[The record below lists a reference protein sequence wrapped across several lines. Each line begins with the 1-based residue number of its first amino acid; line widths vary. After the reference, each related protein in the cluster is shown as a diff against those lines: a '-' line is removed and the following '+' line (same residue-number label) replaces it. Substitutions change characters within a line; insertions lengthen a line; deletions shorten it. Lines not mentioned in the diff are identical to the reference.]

1 MNAVADLLDAGLDL
15 TPPTPPAVEPYRP
28 RPRRILPGFHL
39 TLGFAIFYLS
49 AIVLIPLGA
58 LVLKCVTPTVD
69 YPTVPAVVQHVVE
82 SATSAR
88 AINSYKLS
96 FGLSFAAALL
106 NGRFRLRRG
115 VGADALSFSRTQ
127 SHRRAGRSA
136 LRHADLRGGPR
147 ADAGLLDQRR
157 LHRRRCSTT
166 AFGWRIAYTP
176 WGILI
181 ALTFIGFPF
190 VVRTLQPVM
199 AALAVEVEEA
209 AACLGANRWQTF
221 WRVIF
226 PAVRPALL
234 TGMMLAFGRGVGE
247 YGSIV
252 FIGGMQPFR
261 NEITPQL
268 IIVKL
273 EEYDYV
279 GAAGIGFAMLL
290 LSFAIVTTVNLVQ
303 HFAPPREGRMKRATA
318 DSLAGAV
325 AAHRR
330 CCLRSCCCSWSFR
343 YSWCFTRRCGSACRF
358 IFRR

>member
-1 MNAVADLLDAGLDL
+1 MHAVAELPDAGLHV
-15 TPPTPPAVEPYRP
+15 TSPKPPMAEPFRP
-28 RPRRILPGFHL
+28 RRRRILPGFHL
-39 TLGFAIFYLS
+39 TLGFTIFYLS

-58 LVLKCVTPTVD
+58 LVLKCFTPTTD
-69 YPTVPAVVQHVVE
+69 FPTVPAVVQHVVD
-82 SATSAR
+82 SATSER

-106 NGRFRLRRG
+106 NAVFGFVAAWALTRYTFPGRKFI
-115 VGADALSFSRTQ
+115 DALV
-127 SHRRAGRSA
+127 
-136 LRHADLRGGPR
+136 DLPF
-147 ADAGLLDQRR
+147 AMPTSVAGLALTQVF
-157 LHRRRCSTT
+157 STNGGYIGELLYHW
-166 AFGWRIAYTP
+166 FGWRIAYTS

-199 AALAVEVEEA
+199 ASLVAEVEEA

-234 TGMMLAFGRGVGE
+234 TGVMLAFGRGVGE

-252 FIGGMQPFR
+252 FIGGMMPFR

-273 EEYDYV
+273 EEFDYV
-279 GAAGIGFAMLL
+279 GAAGIGLAMLL
-290 LSFAIVTTVNLVQ
+290 LSFAIVISVNAIQ
-303 HFAPPREGRMKRATA
+303 YFSQRRGRTA
-318 DSLAGAV
+318 
-325 AAHRR
+325 
-330 CCLRSCCCSWSFR
+330 
-343 YSWCFTRRCGSACRF
+343 
-358 IFRR
+358 